1 MPNLPAPFTANAAN
15 SVKQLGT
22 RPVFK
27 VDYGIS
33 HDAFILKT
41 ETSSVQVSQDVTDF
55 TYQAMREVAEGT
67 KSRPLNTTEINE
79 VYTLLHS
86 QKADQ
91 ACRQYAPQLGMNA
104 AAYAARPWVIMSFKK
119 GLIALD
125 EALGKD
131 PNNTTPERDR
141 LIGILSSMR
150 HEKNLKRLGAMLVV
164 DLFLN
169 NEDRFSLRK
178 SQKGI
183 GGSGLENF
191 GNVFF
196 VEKGLG
202 FFQIKALDP
211 WDIAKP
217 DARIDQVVAKP
228 KTFAPQFRDMEQWT
242 GMFLKKDDELFR
254 IADNACDVF
263 NLQIAAA
270 LNRLGVSP
278 SDYEP
283 YLTTKETVK
292 QVHKA
297 MKDAIPILKGYC
309 RTRAG
314 AAGARFYSAGL
325 QSRMELLGWA

>member
-1 MPNLPAPFTANAAN
+1 
-15 SVKQLGT
+15 
-22 RPVFK
+22 
-27 VDYGIS
+27 
-33 HDAFILKT
+33 
-41 ETSSVQVSQDVTDF
+41 
-55 TYQAMREVAEGT
+55 
-67 KSRPLNTTEINE
+67 
-79 VYTLLHS
+79 
-86 QKADQ
+86 
-91 ACRQYAPQLGMNA
+91 MNA

-278 SDYEP
+278 PDYEP
-283 YLTTKETVK
+283 YLMTKETVK

-325 QSRMELLGWA
+325 QSRMKLLGWA